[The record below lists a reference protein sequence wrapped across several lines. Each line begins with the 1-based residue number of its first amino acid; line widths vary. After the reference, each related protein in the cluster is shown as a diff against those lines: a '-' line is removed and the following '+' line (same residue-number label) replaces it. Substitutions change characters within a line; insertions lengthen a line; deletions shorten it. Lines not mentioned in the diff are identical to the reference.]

1 MDLED
6 FEEVKPSAPPMSEEF
21 EAVDNPAQMTESNFQ
36 LSTLE
41 EKNNPAPRRVTFSL
55 EDSHRGEESDIQGAP
70 PSLEELLRDCS
81 YEQVRNIVIFFDFL
95 IFIL

>member
-41 EKNNPAPRRVTFSL
+41 ERL

-81 YEQVRNIVIFFDFL
+81 YEQVRNIVIFFDIL

>member
-6 FEEVKPSAPPMSEEF
+6 FQAIKPSAPPMSEEF

-41 EKNNPAPRRVTFSL
+41 EKNNPFSL

-81 YEQVRNIVIFFDFL
+81 YEQVRNIDIFFDFL